1 MSSPETG
8 HAKNI
13 ANFESLINFC
23 AGYGPTYNP
32 GRASLSLDA
41 LRTKLEASRAA
52 FADTI
57 NKEILYDN
65 VVNARLDAFKDF
77 KGLSTKISN
86 ALAASGVGPNII
98 DAARTLNRKMQG
110 GRATPKP
117 DATVDAVETRT
128 ISASQ
133 QGFDTRLEHLQ
144 GLIQLV
150 SSQPEYTPNEEELK
164 PESLKALIA
173 SLYATNNRVREAEV
187 VWSNARLARTKTMY
201 AEGDGLAH
209 IALDVKKYVK
219 SVFGASSLE
228 FKQVQSIAFRKKY

>member
-23 AGYGPTYNP
+23 AGYGPTFNP
-32 GRASLSLDA
+32 GRASLTLDA
-41 LRTKLEASRAA
+41 LRTKLEASKAA
-52 FADTI
+52 FAD
-57 NKEILYDN
+57 
-65 VVNARLDAFKDF
+65 NARLDAFKDF

-117 DATVDAVETRT
+117 EATVDAVETRT

-228 FKQVQSIAFRKKY
+228 YSQIKGITFRKQS